1 MFGLFST
8 TKFGGKKRLPH
19 FTFTFFSK
27 KKKKCISHMVFL
39 GFLLRQNFFF
49 FSWPNTWELK
59 YNCTVLPL
67 QRMLLRQLDL
77 LVPGQK
83 L

>member
-27 KKKKCISHMVFL
+27 KKKMHFAYGFSWISSETKL
-39 GFLLRQNFFF
+39 F